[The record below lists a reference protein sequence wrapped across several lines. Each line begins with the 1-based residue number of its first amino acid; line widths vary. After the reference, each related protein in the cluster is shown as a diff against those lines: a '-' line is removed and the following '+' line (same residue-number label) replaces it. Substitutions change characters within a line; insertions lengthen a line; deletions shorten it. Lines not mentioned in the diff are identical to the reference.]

1 MATAWLNSPRI
12 ELQAL
17 LPFLSPGTVVG
28 VYDEAGWLDWEIE
41 PATPVEILSV
51 YDLLSRP
58 AGDAGLFHCV
68 ILGSSCAVSAAGL
81 SGALAVILQSSR
93 GVALVASRIGMLLRV
108 AHRILCPVRDRRS
121 GPHGRRSSGGWPAP
135 GPTAAPGS
143 WHLLDPA
150 DLARQ
155 AMLSLQVPDSRAVVR
170 AIEGSSPCRVSAG
183 LVHVA
188 LEGGTPEE
196 ILERLRS
203 HDIRVT
209 GSAVWYPAL
218 QSSPFERDLAGH

>member
-1 MATAWLNSPRI
+1 MATAWLNFPRI
-12 ELQAL
+12 ELKDL
-17 LPFLSPGTVVG
+17 LPFLSPGTIVG
-28 VYDEAGWLDWEIE
+28 VYDDAGWLNWEIE
-41 PATPVEILSV
+41 RTTPVEILSI

-58 AGDAGLFHCV
+58 AGDPALFHCV
-68 ILGSSCAVSAAGL
+68 ILGASCAVSAAGL
-81 SGALAVILQSSR
+81 SGSLAVLLQSSR
-93 GVALVASRIGMLLRV
+93 GLALVASRVGMLLQV

-135 GPTAAPGS
+135 TPAATPGS
-143 WHLLDPA
+143 WRLLDPA

-155 AMLSLQVPDSRAVVR
+155 ALLSLQVADSRAAVR
-170 AIEGSSPCRVSAG
+170 AIEGSSSVRVSAD

-203 HDIRVT
+203 HDIRVN

>member
-12 ELQAL
+12 ELQDL
-17 LPFLSPGTVVG
+17 LRFLSPGTIVG
-28 VYDEAGWLDWEIE
+28 LYDDAGWLDWEIE

-58 AGDAGLFHCV
+58 AGDPGLFHCV

-93 GVALVASRIGMLLRV
+93 GLALVASRVGMLLRV

-135 GPTAAPGS
+135 NATPGS
-143 WHLLDPA
+143 WRLLDPA

-155 AMLSLQVPDSRAVVR
+155 AMLSLRVPDSRAVVR
-170 AIEGSSPCRVSAG
+170 AIEGSSACRVSDG

-218 QSSPFERDLAGH
+218 QSSPFERDLAGY